1 MPEMMVTVAQLDGTA
16 TSTGSARDHRVLI
29 DRPRDKGGLD
39 QGPMGGELLL
49 HTLAAGTRLTV
60 RRA

>member
-1 MPEMMVTVAQLDGTA
+1 MLEMTVTVAQLDGTA

-39 QGPMGGELLL
+39 QGK
-49 HTLAAGTRLTV
+49 AATRLTV